1 MPICFLTPELY
12 SISLC
17 LLRKYIFLF
26 RARKA
31 GSWHNRIIL
40 LSPSLVKSHG
50 WCLGV
55 SVCFSSVSLPLS
67 GFAGGCSQGDPTET
81 QLHQVAPPEL
91 WPAGQRKRC
100 LLARCCISKAWAWWR
115 RWHWGPAKVSCPGWI
130 TAEPLGFILQPPWI
144 ITHQCLWEGN
154 HVR

>member
-1 MPICFLTPELY
+1 MSICFLTPELY

-17 LLRKYIFLF
+17 LLRKYIVLF

-31 GSWHNRIIL
+31 GSRHNRIIL
-40 LSPSLVKSHG
+40 LSHHLSRHTDGV
-50 WCLGV
+50 WV
-55 SVCFSSVSLPLS
+55 SVCALFFCFLASL
-67 GFAGGCSQGDPTET
+67 GFAVGCSQGDPTET

-91 WPAGQRKRC
+91 WPARQTKRC

-115 RWHWGPAKVSCPGWI
+115 RWHWGPAKVSCPGWV
-130 TAEPLGFILQPPWI
+130 TAYSLGFILQPPWI
-144 ITHQCLWEGN
+144 IIHQCLWEGD